1 MRSKVPSPRG
11 FSFKKTKFF
20 QVKVAFE
27 KLVKEIEQKFRKRKL
42 SKKDVAEAV
51 AWARG
56 NK

>member
-1 MRSKVPSPRG
+1 MPSPRG